1 MEINPAWIII
11 VGLGID
17 IVGVLLIIGPIR
29 QTRQLSKTLFEKIKE
44 IDEDI
49 KKRREGKDEISPLSN
64 RKEIDRLT
72 HYVYDKI
79 ISELAAYKKVMI
91 GVGLLVL
98 GFILQIIGNYYQS
111 F

>member
-1 MEINPAWIII
+1 MEVNPVWIII
-11 VGLGID
+11 IGLVID

-29 QTRQLSKTLFEKIKE
+29 QTRQLAKTLIDKVKE
-44 IDEDI
+44 INEDI
-49 KKRREGKDEISPLSN
+49 KKRRERKDEISPLSN
-64 RKEIDRLT
+64 REEIDRLT
-72 HYVYDKI
+72 QYVYDKI